1 MFLLVGVDFFFG
13 MVVVVGFVGGGG
25 GGGLG
30 CVWLGGGDS
39 GLCG

>member
-1 MFLLVGVDFFFG
+1 MGF
-13 MVVVVGFVGGGG
+13 MGFVGGGCAGFG

-30 CVWLGGGDS
+30 CVWLGGGGS